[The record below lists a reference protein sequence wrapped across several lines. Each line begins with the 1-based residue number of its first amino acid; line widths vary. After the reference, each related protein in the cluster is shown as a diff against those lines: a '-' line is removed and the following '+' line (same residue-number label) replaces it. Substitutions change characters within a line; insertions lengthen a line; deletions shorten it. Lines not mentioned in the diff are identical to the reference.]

1 MCASRSQQHTS
12 SLSCVVQIGTYGAH
26 HLSTPRSKLNH
37 RTRLLEEYI
46 WILIPLRILN
56 TPQTFPFILS
66 HKKKLCII
74 CLLWNSRDLFFYFL
88 FFSLSTF
95 GAERIGLQTA
105 VFRGLNSHAI
115 WRQGSVVATDIDHL
129 FTLYPRRWYKK
140 HHLGKGVAAFES
152 MKAAAT
158 KKSF

>member
-66 HKKKLCII
+66 HKKNFALYVCFGTVVIYFFI
-74 CLLWNSRDLFFYFL
+74 FYFFHSQHL
-88 FFSLSTF
+88 EL
-95 GAERIGLQTA
+95 
-105 VFRGLNSHAI
+105 RGLDS
-115 WRQGSVVATDIDHL
+115 RQQSSEDLTLMPSGDREVLWPLISIIFLH
-129 FTLYPRRWYKK
+129 FTLADGIKNTIWAKVLRLLK
-140 HHLGKGVAAFES
+140 V
-152 MKAAAT
+152 
-158 KKSF
+158 

>member
-1 MCASRSQQHTS
+1 MDSHT
-12 SLSCVVQIGTYGAH
+12 
-26 HLSTPRSKLNH
+26 
-37 RTRLLEEYI
+37 LEDVEY
-46 WILIPLRILN
+46 P
-56 TPQTFPFILS
+56 TTFLFLFYLT
-66 HKKKLCII
+66 KKLCII
-74 CLLWNSRDLFFYFL
+74 CLLWNSRDSFFPI
-88 FFSLSTF
+88 SIF

-152 MKAAAT
+152 IKAAVT
-158 KKSF
+158 KKKAIKIFVWTLFEVSFN

>member
-26 HLSTPRSKLNH
+26 HLRAPCSELNH

-46 WILIPLRILN
+46 WILIPLRMLN
-56 TPQTFPFILS
+56 TPQPFFFNLT
-66 HKKKLCII
+66 KKLCII
-74 CLLWNSRDLFFYFL
+74 CLLWNSRDTFFFP
-88 FFSLSTF
+88 LSTF

-115 WRQGSVVATDIDHL
+115 WRQESVVATDIDHL
-129 FTLYPRRWYKK
+129 FTLYPRRWYKI

-152 MKAAAT
+152 IKAAVT
-158 KKSF
+158 KKSY